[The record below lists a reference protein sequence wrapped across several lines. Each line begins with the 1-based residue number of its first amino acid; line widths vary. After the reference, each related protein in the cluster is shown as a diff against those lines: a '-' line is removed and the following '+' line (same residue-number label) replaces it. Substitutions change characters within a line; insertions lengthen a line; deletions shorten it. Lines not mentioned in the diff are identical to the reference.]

1 MQNFGGLYQGGRI
14 EMERKEQ
21 KEERLQRK
29 KESETNW
36 ILQKKRRKNLR

>member
-1 MQNFGGLYQGGRI
+1 MYQGGRT

-29 KESETNW
+29 KESGPNW

>member
-1 MQNFGGLYQGGRI
+1 MYQGGRT

-29 KESETNW
+29 KESGTNW
-36 ILQKKRRKNLR
+36 ILQKKRRKNL